1 MPEVPLHHLFIFV
14 FNMRK
19 NIYYYL
25 QIYLFLIVISSSVF
39 GYLKGVNSRFTL
51 TENRSLAQKPI
62 LKIQNLKTF
71 PKLYSDF
78 FNDHFG
84 FRPLLVQ
91 LGNIIQVKLFKSS
104 PNNLVTIGKDDW
116 FFYNSEDTYLDSLH
130 AHPFTDDELLKVK
143 TNLVNAKEHWAT
155 QGAKFVFLIAPKA
168 QTVYPELLPSYL
180 KSSNGLSQR
189 EQIKKYLQGSNISI
203 IDPTESLTLAKSLG
217 QVYYKYDT
225 HWNQLGA
232 WVVYQ
237 QLLKSLST
245 DFPSLQP
252 TPLEDFT
259 VSYADNPRKDLA
271 VLVGGETFLHEEE
284 PMLKLKSGEKA
295 LDIVSPCPNLYFQCP
310 KIVKAI
316 QGQGTPKALFLRDS
330 FLTNVIPFLSEHF
343 SESTYLWGI
352 APYSLQDFESTRP
365 DVVIYELTER
375 DLWRLLT
382 PVFE

>member
-1 MPEVPLHHLFIFV
+1 
-14 FNMRK
+14 MRK

-104 PNNLVTIGKDDW
+104 PNNLVTIGKNDW

-155 QGAKFVFLIAPKA
+155 QGAKFVFLIA
-168 QTVYPELLPSYL
+168 
-180 KSSNGLSQR
+180 
-189 EQIKKYLQGSNISI
+189 
-203 IDPTESLTLAKSLG
+203 PTESLTLAKSLG